1 MKMRHL
7 IIYIALALTT
17 VTAIAQNEND
27 ARYITVLHTNDTHS
41 CILPMNPNLADTTVA
56 GRGGFAE
63 RITLLKAERE
73 KDPELLYID
82 SGDFCQGSSYFT
94 MFRGDVEI
102 GLMNRMGLDA
112 TTIGN
117 HEWDFGLENLARM
130 VKMANFPFV
139 CSNYDF
145 SGTALEGLVK
155 PYITL
160 TRKGVKIG
168 IFAVCP
174 ELQGLVDV
182 KNFQGVEYKDPT
194 TVALSTAT
202 LLKEQEKCDVI
213 ICISH
218 LGWGEDRDIAMIKG
232 TRYIDLV
239 LGGHSHTRFRELH
252 YVNDLD
258 GKSVPNDQNGKAAVH
273 VGKMLLKVER

>member
-1 MKMRHL
+1 MRHL

-17 VTAIAQNEND
+17 ITATAQSENE

-63 RITLLKAERE
+63 RITMLKAERE

-117 HEWDFGLENLARM
+117 HEWDFGVENLARM

-145 SGTALEGLVK
+145 SGTALDGLVK

-160 TRKGVKIG
+160 VRKGVKIG

-174 ELQGLVDV
+174 KLQGLVDV
-182 KNFQGVEYKDPT
+182 KNFKGVEYKDPIAS
-194 TVALSTAT
+194 ALSTAT
-202 LLKEQEKCDVI
+202 LLKEQEKCDVV

-218 LGWGEDRDIAMIKG
+218 LGWGEDSDIAMIKG

-239 LGGHSHTRFRELH
+239 LGGHSHTRFRDLR
-252 YVNDLD
+252 YVKDLD
-258 GKSVPNDQNGKAAVH
+258 GKSVPVDQNGKAAVH